1 MTEDQDEPATAPATT
16 APEVTITLDPHVKA
30 YVDRAVEDGE
40 FASVSAA
47 FNEAM
52 LERMRRRPRVRSW

>member
-1 MTEDQDEPATAPATT
+1 MTEDHGETSTAPDTT
-16 APEVTITLDPHVKA
+16 ALQVTITLDPHVKA
-30 YVDRAVEDGE
+30 YVDRAAENGE
-40 FASVSAA
+40 FESLSAA

>member
-1 MTEDQDEPATAPATT
+1 MTEDHRETTTAPALPG
-16 APEVTITLDPHVKA
+16 PEVTITLDPHVKA
-30 YVDRAVEDGE
+30 YVDRAVENGE
-40 FASVSAA
+40 FESVSAA